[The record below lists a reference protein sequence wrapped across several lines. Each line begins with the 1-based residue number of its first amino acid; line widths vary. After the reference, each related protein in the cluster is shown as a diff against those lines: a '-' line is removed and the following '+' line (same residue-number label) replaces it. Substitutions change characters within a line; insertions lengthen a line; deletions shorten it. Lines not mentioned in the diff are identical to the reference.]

1 MKNIK
6 ITIIFANFIFMIMLC
21 VFIVCSV
28 LTVFAACEN
37 KEDEDLNGGVKPV
50 QNYYLSYELIKDEY
64 YPDEEVKVKLAY
76 GTWMTKEERTG
87 ISDIFEDDFS
97 VNVFALN
104 EKDYDVSQSWK
115 ENPTKTLI
123 LKIENFYMENY
134 PYPIKT
140 VEAETTEIVFPK
152 NLFVG
157 DDGKIVILMDVY
169 DEICCNIVY
178 YQIKDDKICLRK
190 EPEKNGD
197 VIIVY
202 AED

>member
-87 ISDIFEDDFS
+87 ISDISEKDFS

-104 EKDYDVSQSWK
+104 EKGYDVSQSWK

-123 LKIENFYMENY
+123 LKI
-134 PYPIKT
+134 
-140 VEAETTEIVFPK
+140 
-152 NLFVG
+152 
-157 DDGKIVILMDVY
+157 
-169 DEICCNIVY
+169 
-178 YQIKDDKICLRK
+178 
-190 EPEKNGD
+190 
-197 VIIVY
+197 
-202 AED
+202 